1 MLCHWIKHLKSHQ
14 GYCKLK
20 FNFRSNYFGHN
31 SHRHL
36 KINITPHINPQHT
49 QADTCAPPTPHK
61 HSKYHHNMNTC
72 TLLSTYHTFTLD
84 FLQKQKTKSSS
95 SSSLLCSERKWDR
108 KRYQWAVEWTAYQW
122 TMNGKEGAVNSEE
135 PLVKFWDFRFFLFF
149 FKD

>member
-1 MLCHWIKHLKSHQ
+1 MATNIYIFNKSNKVKKNVIFISPITESFPTWGPRNIIMLCHWIKHLKSHQ

-95 SSSLLCSERKWDR
+95 SSSLLCSERK
-108 KRYQWAVEWTAYQW
+108 
-122 TMNGKEGAVNSEE
+122 
-135 PLVKFWDFRFFLFF
+135 
-149 FKD
+149 